1 MTQTGCHPAETDRP
15 DGGEPAWDVAKLFPP
30 QGGWGENDFLGLP
43 GNHLA
48 EFDHGRIEVH
58 ALFACADWRTRPI
71 PAGQFHPI

>member
-1 MTQTGCHPAETDRP
+1 M
-15 DGGEPAWDVAKLFPP
+15 
-30 QGGWGENDFLGLP
+30 GENDFLGLP